1 MLILRRRIIVTNG
14 NIIEYTYPA
23 RKILRWS
30 EQRTKD
36 QKNAIQATKKL
47 NNTNV
52 DNIGK
57 ITEGKVGEFVKSRK
71 EVLGFGQKIE
81 PNITDIDVSTLD
93 EIIEVKTSFSAV
105 KENQFD
111 KFLNSKL
118 DNFCNPEQKKV
129 ILYIDKPM
137 SEATNT
143 QLNMINRIKQKN
155 VIVVNSLDE
164 LGKIIK

>member
-1 MLILRRRIIVTNG
+1 M
-14 NIIEYTYPA
+14 
-23 RKILRWS
+23 
-30 EQRTKD
+30 
-36 QKNAIQATKKL
+36 
-47 NNTNV
+47 
-52 DNIGK
+52 
-57 ITEGKVGEFVKSRK
+57 
-71 EVLGFGQKIE
+71 
-81 PNITDIDVSTLD
+81 
-93 EIIEVKTSFSAV
+93 

>member
-1 MLILRRRIIVTNG
+1 M
-14 NIIEYTYPA
+14 
-23 RKILRWS
+23 
-30 EQRTKD
+30 
-36 QKNAIQATKKL
+36 
-47 NNTNV
+47 
-52 DNIGK
+52 
-57 ITEGKVGEFVKSRK
+57 
-71 EVLGFGQKIE
+71 
-81 PNITDIDVSTLD
+81 
-93 EIIEVKTSFSAV
+93 

-137 SEATNT
+137 YEATNT

>member
-1 MLILRRRIIVTNG
+1 M
-14 NIIEYTYPA
+14 
-23 RKILRWS
+23 
-30 EQRTKD
+30 
-36 QKNAIQATKKL
+36 
-47 NNTNV
+47 
-52 DNIGK
+52 
-57 ITEGKVGEFVKSRK
+57 
-71 EVLGFGQKIE
+71 
-81 PNITDIDVSTLD
+81 
-93 EIIEVKTSFSAV
+93 

-143 QLNMINRIKQKN
+143 QLNMINGIKQKN
-155 VIVVNSLDE
+155 VIIVNSLDE